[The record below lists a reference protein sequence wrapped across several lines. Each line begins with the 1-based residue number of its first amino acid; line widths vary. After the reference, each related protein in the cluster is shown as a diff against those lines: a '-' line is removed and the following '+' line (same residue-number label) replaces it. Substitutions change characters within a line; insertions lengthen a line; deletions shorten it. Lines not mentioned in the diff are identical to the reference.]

1 MSFTGREDWRLGGLQ
16 ERERER
22 ERESR
27 ARQGKEAKRLKNRVV
42 LIYKGPS
49 HG

>member
-1 MSFTGREDWRLGGLQ
+1 VSFTGREDWRLGGLQ
-16 ERERER
+16 ER